1 MSVED
6 ADGGIALDDP
16 PQLPPT
22 QVRGDPTTSLL
33 RSIDTRLE
41 VIGRATML
49 RDPARPIV
57 YAIIVAL
64 IIWTVVLPG
73 AIFALWLL
81 IQINRAG

>member
-1 MSVED
+1 MPNPN
-6 ADGGIALDDP
+6 P
-16 PQLPPT
+16 PSSMPT
-22 QVRGDPTTSLL
+22 QSAVDVL
-33 RSIDTRLE
+33 RSIDRRLE
-41 VIGRATML
+41 AIGRATML